1 MVGMPL
7 IVLVVKVVMTMPL
20 KKGDYY
26 DAGAC
31 ASGDV
36 RFDLSMLVLHQKNAC
51 HDDFNNSRMTSPS
64 KLSLSPSR
72 RKTRR
77 KHH

>member
-20 KKGDYY
+20 QK
-26 DAGAC
+26 AIIT
-31 ASGDV
+31 
-36 RFDLSMLVLHQKNAC
+36 MLVLVLVVMLDLIYQCWFYTKKNAC